1 MFTHVG
7 FIRPSTDSKLVIEAP
22 FEFSM
27 NAHEDERFVEW
38 VMKDFPDWIPWKYLR
53 RKEDEERADSVD

>member
-27 NAHEDERFVEW
+27 NAHEDKRFVTWTIE
-38 VMKDFPDWIPWKYLR
+38 KYPDWIPMVYL
-53 RKEDEERADSVD
+53 KKGEDDKANSNN